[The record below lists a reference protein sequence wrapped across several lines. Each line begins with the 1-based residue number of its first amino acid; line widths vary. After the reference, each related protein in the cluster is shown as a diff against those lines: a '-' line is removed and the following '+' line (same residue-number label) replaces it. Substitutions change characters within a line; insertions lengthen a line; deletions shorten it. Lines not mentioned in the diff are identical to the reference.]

1 MEYKRQSN
9 CIYHCNYH
17 IVIVTKYRREILNDG
32 ILGYIKECLKR
43 MVEYYPDIEIL
54 KMNHD
59 RDHIHL
65 LVSIP
70 PKIKVGKVVGIIK
83 SNTARDMKKKFPFLR
98 EVYWGTESIWSGGY
112 FVSTVG
118 VNEEII
124 ARYIELQGQEDA
136 GQAKL
141 DLT

>member
-1 MEYKRQSN
+1 MEYRKQSN
-9 CIYHCNYH
+9 CLYRCDYH
-17 IVIVTKYRREILNDG
+17 IVIVTKYRRKVLNDG
-32 ILGYIKECLKR
+32 ILAYIKECLKR
-43 MVEYYPDIEIL
+43 MVEYYPEVEIL

-59 RDHIHL
+59 KDHIHML
-65 LVSIP
+65 ISIP
-70 PKIKVGKVVGIIK
+70 PKMVVGKIVGIIK

-118 VNEEII
+118 VNEDTIR
-124 ARYIELQGQEDA
+124 RYIDLQGQEDA

-141 DLT
+141 VL

>member
-1 MEYKRQSN
+1 MEYKKQSN
-9 CIYHCNYH
+9 CLYYCNYH
-17 IVIVTKYRREILNDG
+17 IIIVTKYRRAVINDG
-32 ILGYIKECLKR
+32 ILAYVRECLKR
-43 MVEYYPDIEIL
+43 MVEHYPEIEII

-59 RDHIHL
+59 KDHVHM

-70 PKIKVGKVVGIIK
+70 PKMAVGKVVGIIK

-98 EVYWGTESIWSGGY
+98 GVYWGTESIWSGGY

-118 VNEEII
+118 VHEDTIR
-124 ARYIELQGQEDA
+124 RYLELQGQEDA

-141 DLT
+141 ELK

>member
-1 MEYKRQSN
+1 MEYKKQSN

-17 IVIVTKYRREILNDG
+17 IVIVTKYRRGVLNG
-32 ILGYIKECLKR
+32 GVLAYIKECLNR
-43 MVEYYPDIEIL
+43 MVEYWPEVEIL

-59 RDHIHL
+59 EDHIHM

-70 PKIKVGKVVGIIK
+70 PKMSVGKIVGIIK
-83 SNTARDMKKKFPFLR
+83 SNTARDMKKRFAFLK

-118 VNEEII
+118 ASEEAIR
-124 ARYIELQGQEDA
+124 RYIEMQGKEDS

-141 DLT
+141 VL

>member
-1 MEYKRQSN
+1 VEYKKQSN

-17 IVIVTKYRREILNDG
+17 IVIVTKYRRGVLNG
-32 ILGYIKECLKR
+32 GVLAYIKECLNR
-43 MVEYYPDIEIL
+43 MVEYWPEVEIL

-59 RDHIHL
+59 EDHIHM

-70 PKIKVGKVVGIIK
+70 PKMSVGKIVGIIK
-83 SNTARDMKKKFPFLR
+83 SNTARDMKKRFAFLK

-118 VNEEII
+118 ASEEAIR
-124 ARYIELQGQEDA
+124 RYIEMQGKEDS

-141 DLT
+141 VL

>member
-1 MEYKRQSN
+1 M
-9 CIYHCNYH
+9 
-17 IVIVTKYRREILNDG
+17 VIVTKYRRKVLNDG
-32 ILGYIKECLKR
+32 VLTYIKECLKR
-43 MVEYYPDIEIL
+43 MVEYHPEVEIL

-59 RDHIHL
+59 KDHIHML
-65 LVSIP
+65 MSIP
-70 PKIKVGKVVGIIK
+70 PKMVVGKVVGIIK
-83 SNTARDMKKKFPFLR
+83 SNTARDMKKKFLFLK

-124 ARYIELQGQEDA
+124 RKYIELQGKEDA

-141 DLT
+141 VL

>member
-1 MEYKRQSN
+1 
-9 CIYHCNYH
+9 
-17 IVIVTKYRREILNDG
+17 
-32 ILGYIKECLKR
+32 
-43 MVEYYPDIEIL
+43 MVEYYPEVEIL

-59 RDHIHL
+59 KDHIHM

-70 PKIKVGKVVGIIK
+70 PKMKVGKIIGIIK

-98 EVYWGTESIWSGGY
+98 GVYWGTESIWSGGY

-118 VNEEII
+118 VNEETIL
-124 ARYIELQGQEDA
+124 RYIELQGQEDA

-141 DLT
+141 ELK

>member
-1 MEYKRQSN
+1 M
-9 CIYHCNYH
+9 
-17 IVIVTKYRREILNDG
+17 IVTKYRRKVLNNG
-32 ILGYIKECLKR
+32 VLAYIKECMKR
-43 MVEYYPDIEIL
+43 MTEYYPEVEIL
-54 KMNHD
+54 KINHD
-59 RDHIHL
+59 KDHIHM

-70 PKIKVGKVVGIIK
+70 PKMKVGKVVGIIK

-118 VNEEII
+118 ANEEII
-124 ARYIELQGQEDA
+124 RRYIELQGREDA

-141 DLT
+141 EL